1 MGAFF
6 IFSEEEKVNSLSRHP
21 GLRTAL
27 PRLGRVTPLYRT
39 MSSPSENLQQVQA
52 QVDEAAKDRTIKPRL
67 VAVSKMKPP
76 EMIKECYDIGHRHFG
91 ENYVDQLIDKAPQLP
106 DDIKW
111 HFIGAIQSNKVKQ
124 IVSVPNVFMV
134 ETIDRE
140 KIANSFQKALEKEED
155 RDPLRVLVQ
164 VNPAHEDTK
173 SGITNKED
181 LLALVRHIK
190 DNCSKLQFSG
200 LMVIGRP
207 GELGDLDQLVS
218 YKEYLL
224 EQIPDLADLNPFE
237 LSMGMSDDFP
247 DAIARGSTNVR
258 VGSTI

>member
-1 MGAFF
+1 
-6 IFSEEEKVNSLSRHP
+6 
-21 GLRTAL
+21 
-27 PRLGRVTPLYRT
+27 
-39 MSSPSENLQQVQA
+39 
-52 QVDEAAKDRTIKPRL
+52 
-67 VAVSKMKPP
+67 
-76 EMIKECYDIGHRHFG
+76 MIKECYDIGHRHFG
-91 ENYVDQLIDKAPQLP
+91 ENYVDQLIDKAPQVHSSSSSLSITGVILSLWLFSQLP

-247 DAIARGSTNVR
+247 DAVSSVQELTPVNELTLFPRSPEAVPTSAWGAQYLEHVINLSPVR
-258 VGSTI
+258 K